1 MKLLSNQILIFF
13 FVFVVFVST
22 QTANAFSF
30 SNIFEDDPDDININS
45 IMKNVKAKME
55 QDKIKKNI
63 EYSQKMYE
71 EEQQLKLKLSNLITK
86 NIEKQLKI
94 DEENNKLKKYYEI
107 TKQNNRKKLGQ
118 DENEVI
124 SQYVEGLLNTN

>member
-13 FVFVVFVST
+13 FVFVVFIST

-55 QDKIKKNI
+55 QDKIKKNT

-124 SQYVEGLLNTN
+124 SKYVEDLLNTN